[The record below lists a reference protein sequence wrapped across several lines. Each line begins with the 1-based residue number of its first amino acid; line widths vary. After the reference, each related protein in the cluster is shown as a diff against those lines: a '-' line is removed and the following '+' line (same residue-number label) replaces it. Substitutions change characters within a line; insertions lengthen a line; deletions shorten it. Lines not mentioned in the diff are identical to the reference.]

1 MKRLAVVLALAFTA
15 VAASADDQGSA
26 IFAKRCA
33 ACHGKDGKGQ
43 TPMAQKLGA
52 KDLTALKLGV
62 GDVQKVVADGKGKMS
77 AFKGKLSEQEIH
89 EVAQYVSKGLK

>member
-15 VAASADDQGSA
+15 MTANAAEGSA

-43 TPMAQKLGA
+43 TPMAKKLGA
-52 KDLTALKLGV
+52 KDLTTAKLSV
-62 GDVQKVVADGKGKMS
+62 GEVQKVVSEGKGKM
-77 AFKGKLSEQEIH
+77 AGFKGKLSEPEIH
-89 EVAQYVSKGLK
+89 EVSEYVAKGLK